1 MEQVVNRPL
10 VIGNWKMNLDYVE
23 AVHLTQQIGVILK
36 NKPLEHVGLVVVPP
50 FVDIRSVTSVVES
63 ERITLDVGAQ
73 HASVHDAGAHTG
85 EISVPML
92 QRLNV
97 KWILVGHSERRA
109 MYAMTDEVVAQTLR
123 AVVRQ
128 GVQAVLCV
136 GEELEVRQS
145 EGHLGFVTAQLH
157 AALEGLD
164 EKFRP
169 LVTIAYEPVWAI
181 GTGLTASTEQVA
193 DMTEHIRA
201 VAASLSLGD
210 ARVLYGG
217 SVNAE
222 NAASLMEEGRVDGFL
237 VGGAS
242 LKAESFLAIGQAA
255 NDCYAGKR

>member
-1 MEQVVNRPL
+1 MNRPL

-23 AVHLTQQIGVILK
+23 AVHLIQQLGVVLK
-36 NKPLEHVGLVVVPP
+36 NKPLEHVDLVVVPP

-63 ERITLDVGAQ
+63 ERVALEVGAQ
-73 HASVHDAGAHTG
+73 HASVHDAGAQTG
-85 EISVPML
+85 EVSVSML

-97 KWILVGHSERRA
+97 QWVLVGHSERRA

-123 AVVRQ
+123 TVVRQ
-128 GVQAVLCV
+128 GLNAVLCV
-136 GEELEVRQS
+136 GEELSVR
-145 EGHLGFVTAQLH
+145 EAGTHRDFVTAQLH

-164 EKFRP
+164 EKSRP

-181 GTGLTASTEQVA
+181 GTGLTASTEQVRE
-193 DMTEHIRA
+193 MTEHIRT

-217 SVNAE
+217 SVNAD
-222 NAASLMEEGRVDGFL
+222 NAAALMTEGLVDGFL

-242 LKAESFLAIGQAA
+242 LKAESFLTIAQGA
-255 NDCYAGKR
+255 NDCYDGKR

>member
-1 MEQVVNRPL
+1 MRRPL

-23 AVHLTQQIGVILK
+23 AVHLTQQIGVVVR
-36 NKPLEHVGLVVVPP
+36 NKPLEHVELVVVPP

-63 ERITLDVGAQ
+63 ERIAVAVGAQ
-73 HASVHDAGAHTG
+73 HVSMFDAGAHTG
-85 EISVPML
+85 EVSVSML

-97 KWILVGHSERRA
+97 AWILVGHSERRA

-123 AVVRQ
+123 TVVRA
-128 GVQAVLCV
+128 GVQVVLCV
-136 GEELEVRQS
+136 GEELSVREAAGQDD
-145 EGHLGFVTAQLH
+145 FVTAQLH
-157 AALEGLD
+157 AALEGLE
-164 EKFRP
+164 EKLRP

-181 GTGLTASTEQVA
+181 GTGLTANTQQVR
-193 DMTEHIRA
+193 DMTEHIRT

-222 NAASLMEEGRVDGFL
+222 NAASLMTEGRVDGFL

-242 LKAESFLAIGQAA
+242 LKVESFLAIGQAA
-255 NDCYAGKR
+255 NDCYDGKR

>member
-1 MEQVVNRPL
+1 MNRPL

-23 AVHLTQQIGVILK
+23 AVHLMQQIGVILK
-36 NKPLEHVGLVVVPP
+36 NKPLEHVELVVAPP
-50 FVDIRSVTSVVES
+50 FVDIRSVTSVVDS
-63 ERITLDVGAQ
+63 ERVAIDVGAQ

-85 EISVPML
+85 EISVSML

-123 AVVRQ
+123 AVVRA
-128 GVQAVLCV
+128 GLTAVLCV
-136 GEELEVRQS
+136 GEELSVREAQ
-145 EGHLGFVTAQLH
+145 GHNDFVTAQLH

-164 EKFRP
+164 EKSRP
-169 LVTIAYEPVWAI
+169 LVTVAYEPIWAI
-181 GTGLTASTEQVA
+181 GTGLTASTEQVRE
-193 DMTEHIRA
+193 MTEHIRTI
-201 VAASLSLGD
+201 AASLSLGD

-222 NAASLMEEGRVDGFL
+222 NAASLMTEGRVDGFL

-242 LKAESFLAIGQAA
+242 LKAESFLTIAQAA
-255 NDCYAGKR
+255 NDCYDGKR

>member
-1 MEQVVNRPL
+1 MNRPL

-23 AVHLTQQIGVILK
+23 AVHLVQQLGVVLR
-36 NKPLEHVGLVVVPP
+36 NRPLEHVDLVVAPP

-63 ERITLDVGAQ
+63 ERIDLEVGAQ

-85 EISVPML
+85 EVSVSML

-97 KWILVGHSERRA
+97 RWILVGHSERRA
-109 MYAMTDEVVAQTLR
+109 MYAMSDQLVAQTLR
-123 AVVRQ
+123 TVVRQ
-128 GVQAVLCV
+128 GLNAVLCV
-136 GEELEVRQS
+136 GEELSVRDAAQ
-145 EGHLGFVTAQLH
+145 HQDFVTAQLH

-164 EKFRP
+164 EKSRP

-181 GTGLTASTEQVA
+181 GTGLTASTEQVRE
-193 DMTEHIRA
+193 MTEHIRT

-217 SVNAE
+217 SVNAD
-222 NAASLMEEGRVDGFL
+222 NCATLVTHGAVDGFL

-242 LKAESFLAIGQAA
+242 LKAESFLAIAQAA
-255 NDCYAGKR
+255 NDCYDSKR